1 MTRAKTNLA
10 FWQATGCRCAG
21 FTLIEALVAAVV
33 VAVLAAI
40 ALPSYSD
47 YLQRSRISEAIANLS
62 DMRTR
67 LEQFYLDNRAYPD
80 TPADCIP
87 FVAGAAAPAGKLYL
101 PAQQKYFDVTCT
113 VMSAA
118 AYTVTATGR
127 PSEGMP
133 ASFVYT
139 VNQSNGRSSSGPGG
153 SYASS
158 VCWAMRKDGSC

>member
-1 MTRAKTNLA
+1 M
-10 FWQATGCRCAG
+10 
-21 FTLIEALVAAVV
+21 AAVV

-40 ALPSYSD
+40 ALPSYSA
-47 YLQRSRISEAIANLS
+47 YVQRSKISEAIASLS

-67 LEQFYLDNRAYPD
+67 LEQFYLDNRAYPG

-87 FVAGAAAPAGKLYL
+87 FVARGVAPAGKIYL
-101 PAQQKYFDVTCT
+101 PAQQKYFNVTCT
-113 VMSAA
+113 VMSAT

-139 VNQSNGRSSSGPGG
+139 IDQSNGRSSSGPGG
-153 SYASS
+153 NYASR